1 MNIEES
7 SIHKTVLPNG
17 LTVLVQTD
25 HTAPAVAIITYVKAG
40 YFDETDDETGI
51 AHVLEHMYFKGT
63 PTRGVGEIAKQTKA
77 AGGHLNAHTIYDN
90 TVYYTVLPSTALE
103 RGLRIQADA
112 YANSLIDGGELA
124 RELEVII
131 EEAKRKAD
139 NPSAV
144 ATETLFELLHDRHRI
159 RRWRI
164 GREAGLRALTSERMH
179 SFYRKHY
186 RPANTILSISGDI
199 DAEETIR
206 LVESLYGGLPGG
218 TPDHDRGESEPE
230 HTGFRYRELSGDVGQ
245 SQVLIGWRTPAALHP
260 DTPKLDFVA
269 SMLGDGRA
277 SRLYRSVREKGL
289 AAYVSAG
296 NHTPT
301 DLGVFVVHAESNA
314 EKAAGALSAIWTEV
328 NALAT
333 ATVGSA
339 ELDRVR
345 SMFDAHWARRLET
358 AQGRA
363 MYLAEWES
371 LGGWKLGAEYRA
383 GFISTTSEDVN
394 RAVSKYLTPPRA
406 AALIYRPKSAP
417 VVASDSAE
425 MEQILKGAPSAA
437 ESSSPDGVAL
447 EPVTATGGVTFVRE
461 EAGVSVFRSSTGVP
475 ILVRRKPG
483 SPIAHIAAHGIGG
496 AVHDG
501 PARSGLS
508 LIAARTMLKGT
519 ATLSSEQIAQATES
533 LGATMGASAG
543 TESFGWSMSVPT
555 PRFGEALALFGDV
568 IRNPAFRESALET
581 ERRVALSNLALI
593 RDDMMR
599 YPIRMLTAAAF
610 PNHPYGIPASG
621 TEDSLAALTVQD
633 LRGWHSDNVLR
644 SPMAI
649 GIVADIEP
657 AEAARMAAAALGTI
671 EPSAPDEIPAPLWT
685 STPRIVIE
693 ERDKAQTALALAFH
707 GPSRAEHSRWAAHL
721 LGTIASGLGGR
732 FFDELR
738 DKRSLAYTVHL
749 SARDLRLGGMFV
761 AYIATSPGKENE
773 ARAALLTEFER
784 LCATPVPDDEL
795 ARAKDF
801 VIGSHAISQESGGN
815 LLGEMLEAWLFGAG
829 LSELTEYDKNVRAVT
844 AAEIQQVAKKSF
856 KTDEIVEAVVRGVE
870 RTV

>member
-1 MNIEES
+1 M
-7 SIHKTVLPNG
+7 
-17 LTVLVQTD
+17 QTD
-25 HTAPAVAIITYVKAG
+25 QTAPAVAIVTYVNAG
-40 YFDETDDETGI
+40 YFDESDDETGI

-90 TVYYTVLPSTALE
+90 TVYYTVLPSSALE
-103 RGLRIQADA
+103 RGLRIQSDA
-112 YANSLIDGGELA
+112 YANSLIDREELA

-164 GREAGLRALTSERMH
+164 GREAGLRGLTSERMH
-179 SFYRKHY
+179 SFYRKYY
-186 RPANTILSISGDI
+186 RPANTVLSISGDV
-199 DAEETIR
+199 DAGETMR
-206 LVESLYGGLPGG
+206 LVESLYGNLPGG
-218 TPDHDRGESEPE
+218 IPDRDRGPSEPE

-245 SQVLIGWRTPAALHP
+245 SQVVIGWRTPAALHP
-260 DTPKLDFVA
+260 DTPRLDFVA
-269 SMLGDGRA
+269 SILGEGRA
-277 SRLYRSVREKGL
+277 SRLYRSVRERRL

-301 DLGVFVVHAESNA
+301 ELGVFVVHAESDPA
-314 EKAAGALSAIWTEV
+314 KAASAMSAIWSDV
-328 NALAT
+328 NALAS
-333 ATVGSA
+333 ATVGKS

-371 LGGWKLGAEYRA
+371 MGGWKLGDEYRA
-383 GFISTTSEDVN
+383 GFISTTSDDVN
-394 RAVSKYLTPPRA
+394 RVVAEYLSLDRA
-406 AALIYRPKSAP
+406 AALIYRPNSASA
-417 VVASDSAE
+417 VANDSAE
-425 MEQILKGAPSAA
+425 MERLLKNAAPGGDL
-437 ESSSPDGVAL
+437 SSPNPVAL
-447 EPVTATGGVTFVRE
+447 SPLAPVSDVVFVRE
-461 EAGVSVFRSSTGVP
+461 EAGVSVFRSANGVP
-475 ILVRRKPG
+475 ILVRRKAG

-496 AVHDG
+496 AVNDG
-501 PARSGLS
+501 PARAGLT

-519 ATLSSEQIAQATES
+519 TSLTSEQIAQATES
-533 LGATMGASAG
+533 LGASLGASAG

-568 IRNPAFRESALET
+568 IVNPAFGAEAMET

-610 PNHPYGIPASG
+610 PSHPYGIPASG
-621 TEDSLAALTVQD
+621 TEDSLASLTVDD
-633 LRGWHSDNVLR
+633 LRNWHSRNVLR

-657 AEAARMAAAALGTI
+657 REAARMAAAALQKI
-671 EPSAPDEIPAPLWT
+671 EPSDPDEIAPPKWT
-685 STPRIVIE
+685 DSPRTVSE
-693 ERDKAQTALALAFH
+693 DRDKAQTALALAFP
-707 GPSRAEHSRWAAHL
+707 GPSRSDHSRWAAHL

-749 SARDLRLGGMFV
+749 SARDLRLGGMFI
-761 AYIATSPGKENE
+761 AYIATSPGKEDE
-773 ARAALLTEFER
+773 ARSALLAEFER
-784 LCATPVPDDEL
+784 LRAAEVSEEEL

-815 LLGEMLEAWLFGAG
+815 ILGEMLDAWLFGAG
-829 LSELTEYDKNVRAVT
+829 LSELASYDDSVRAVT
-844 AAEIQQVAKKSF
+844 AAEIQRLAKESF
-856 KTDEIVEAVVRGVE
+856 KTNELVEAVVRGVE